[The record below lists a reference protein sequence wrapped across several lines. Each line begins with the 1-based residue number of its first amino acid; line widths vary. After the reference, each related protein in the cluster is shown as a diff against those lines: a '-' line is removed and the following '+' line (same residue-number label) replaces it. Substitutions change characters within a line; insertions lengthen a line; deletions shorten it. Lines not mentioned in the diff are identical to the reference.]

1 MLAKLI
7 WDTLSPIDV
16 SEHTEKKQNLTYLSW
31 AWAWGTMC
39 KHFPDTTYYFE
50 CEQFPDDTVEYTCH
64 VVVNHGGHTHTQM
77 MWLPVMDHRNKAI
90 KNPDAFARNTC
101 KMRCLTKCLSMLGL
115 GHYIY
120 AGEDLPEGKE
130 PEKIN
135 EHEQELLSRLIQETD
150 TEIDKFCSAYRIKSL
165 QDLAKDR
172 FDHALQRLEAK
183 LAAKESGADGS
194 A

>member
-1 MLAKLI
+1 MLPKLI
-7 WDTLSPIDV
+7 WDTLSQIDV
-16 SEHTEKKQNLTYLSW
+16 SAHTERKQNLTYLSW

-39 KHFPDTTYYFE
+39 KHFPNTSYYFTYE
-50 CEQFPDDTVEYTCH
+50 TFPDGTVEYVCTVTVRHFGEEHCQ
-64 VVVNHGGHTHTQM
+64 T

-90 KNPDAFARNTC
+90 QNPDAFARNTC

-135 EHEQELLSRLIQETD
+135 EQEQALLARLIEETGTD
-150 TEIDKFCSAYRIKSL
+150 VERFYAAYRINSF
-165 QDLAKDR
+165 QDLLKDR
-172 FDHALQRLEAK
+172 FDHALKRLEAK
-183 LAAKESGADGS
+183 MEAQLNAGD
-194 A
+194 

>member
-1 MLAKLI
+1 MLPKLI
-7 WDTLSPIDV
+7 WDTLSQIDV

-39 KHFPDTTYYFE
+39 KHFPDTTYTFTSE
-50 CEQFPDDTVEYTCH
+50 SFPDETVEYTCT
-64 VVVNHGGHTHTQM
+64 VTVNHNGMTHSQM

-135 EHEQELLSRLIQETD
+135 EQEQALLARLIEETGTD
-150 TEIDKFCSAYRIKSL
+150 VEKFYAAYRINSF
-165 QDLAKDR
+165 QDLLKDR
-172 FDHALQRLEAK
+172 FDHALKRLEAK
-183 LAAKESGADGS
+183 LAAQENE
-194 A
+194 